1 MGNLAGKV
9 ALVTGGSR
17 GLGAATAHA
26 LAELGA
32 AVALAARGIEGCR
45 EVAAAIT
52 DGGGRAIAIACDVAD
67 YASVEIGV
75 AATRERLG
83 GVDILINN
91 AGVIEPEARIEDADP
106 AQWSDSIRINLIGAF
121 NAAHAVLP
129 HMREGGGGAIV
140 NVSSGVAHRPVYGWS
155 AYSAGKAGLAMLTRA
170 IDLEDGEHGIRAYGF
185 SPGVTQTEM
194 QVKIRERKIN
204 RISAIPWEDLSPPER
219 PARIMAW
226 LCTSE
231 AADLAGQELVI
242 DDQELRRRAG
252 LTD

>member
-1 MGNLAGKV
+1 MGHLAGKV

-32 AVALAARGIEGCR
+32 AVALAARGVAGCR
-45 EVAAAIT
+45 ECAAAIT
-52 DGGGRAIAIACDVAD
+52 DAGGQAVAIACDVAD
-67 YASVEIGV
+67 YASVEDAV
-75 AATRERLG
+75 AATREQLG
-83 GVDILINN
+83 GLDILINN

-106 AQWSDSIRINLIGAF
+106 AQWSDNIRINLVGAF

-129 HMREGGGGAIV
+129 HMRERGGGAIV
-140 NVSSGVAHRPVYGWS
+140 NVSSGAAHRPVYGWS
-155 AYSAGKAGLAMLTRA
+155 AYCAGKAGLAMLTRA
-170 IDLEDGEHGIRAYGF
+170 IDQENGEHGIRAYGF

-204 RISAIPWEDLSPPER
+204 RVSELSWEDLSPPEL

-226 LCTSE
+226 LCTGE